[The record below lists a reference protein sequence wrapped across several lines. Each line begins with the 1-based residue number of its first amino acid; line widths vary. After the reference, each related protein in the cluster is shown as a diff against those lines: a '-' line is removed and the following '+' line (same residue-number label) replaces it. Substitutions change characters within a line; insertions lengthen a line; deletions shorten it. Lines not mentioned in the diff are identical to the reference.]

1 MRRECRNKGNSG
13 TNIWNGLPA
22 TRSGSVLLLPL
33 LVLTA
38 CTTPGHEDRRLPPP
52 PGLFEEPPH
61 QPDRADGHTGE
72 SVTEL
77 STGRRLEK
85 AEVFSGGGSTRV
97 GAADR
102 VVRVAPAE
110 GGLSLNFVDAPLRD
124 VVEAV
129 LGEALGE
136 NYVIDPGTDVR
147 ITARSARPIAKDR
160 LVAVL
165 EDILALHNL
174 ALLKRAEGYRILP
187 IDKASSVSADVLHL
201 AATAGDSGGFGF
213 HIIPLRFAQAAAVRD
228 AVQPTLVPGR
238 AVLADDARNL
248 LIFRGPGSEAQ
259 DVVALVELFDVD
271 WLKGMHYGL
280 FPLESAD
287 VASVVPELEAVF
299 GLDEARPGSMPAAVR
314 FLPIERMNAVLTI
327 SPSAELVQQAQN
339 WIERLDR
346 GEGVAGKRQLFVYRL
361 KAARAEDVAAVLGG
375 LFEVQLAAD
384 QTSSAGFG
392 GFGGFGDVAPG
403 RRAGQAFG
411 LAGGTGGGSASPTAS
426 AGRGT
431 TNGTRQ
437 STTQPNTARSGALG
451 RRSAGASF
459 SPAAGSDGTSGTP
472 LFHEGPRI
480 IADGRNDALLV
491 YATPQEYRMIE
502 RTIKR
507 LDIAPLQVLIE
518 ATIAEVSLNDALQF
532 GLRWFFQNQ
541 GATGRRTNTV
551 TFSDLGNG
559 GVNQQF
565 PGFSYLFTGRS
576 AQVALNTLSDLTKV
590 NVVSSPQ
597 LMVLDNGTARLQVG
611 DQVPVPTQQSVST
624 LDPNAPI
631 VNSIDFRDTGVILE
645 VTPHVNASGLV
656 VLDVRQE
663 VSDVVP
669 TTTSGIDAPTI
680 QRRVIE
686 STVAVQNG
694 ETIALGG
701 LIRDSRNRT
710 RSGIPVLSRLPLF
723 GPLFGTTQNTKERTE
738 LLVLLTPRVVRDA
751 GEARAVTRE
760 LRERLYGLE
769 SLRKQFARKHHQADD
784 AQGRENAHHDAAS
797 REPRQ

>member
-1 MRRECRNKGNSG
+1 MHARD
-13 TNIWNGLPA
+13 GLSPGRVGPA
-22 TRSGSVLLLPL
+22 LLLPL

-38 CTTPGHEDRRLPPP
+38 CTTPGHEDHRPAPP
-52 PGLFEEPPH
+52 PGLFEEPQHRPN
-61 QPDRADGHTGE
+61 QTKSRMGE

-85 AEVFSGGGSTRV
+85 PEIFSGGGAARV
-97 GAADR
+97 GAAHR
-102 VVRVAPAE
+102 AVRVAPAE

-124 VVEAV
+124 VVEAI
-129 LGEALGE
+129 LGEALGQ
-136 NYVIDPGTDVR
+136 NYVIDPGTDAR
-147 ITARSARPIAKDR
+147 ITARSARPIARDR

-174 ALLKRAEGYRILP
+174 ALLRRVEGYRILP

-201 AATAGDSGGFGF
+201 AAGAGESGGFGF
-213 HIIPLRFAQAAAVRD
+213 HLIPLRYAQAAAVRD

-238 AVLADDARNL
+238 SVLADDARNL

-287 VASVVPELEAVF
+287 VASVIPELEAVF
-299 GLDEARPGSMPAAVR
+299 GLDEAHPGSMPAAVR
-314 FLPIERMNAVLTI
+314 FLPIERMNAVLVI
-327 SPSAELVQQAQN
+327 SPSDELVHEAQN
-339 WIERLDR
+339 WVERLDR

-361 KAARAEDVAAVLGG
+361 KAARAEDVAEVLSG
-375 LFEVQLAAD
+375 LFDVRLAANRNPS
-384 QTSSAGFG
+384 T

-411 LAGGTGGGSASPTAS
+411 LAGGNGGRGARTTPPAGGRTAGSARSTSAATAAS
-426 AGRGT
+426 ARE
-431 TNGTRQ
+431 
-437 STTQPNTARSGALG
+437 SAFG
-451 RRSAGASF
+451 RRSARGSF
-459 SPAAGSDGTSGTP
+459 SPNVAQGSGATSGTP
-472 LFHEGPRI
+472 VFHEGPRI

-551 TFSDLGNG
+551 TFSDLENG
-559 GVNQQF
+559 GASQQF

-631 VNSIDFRDTGVILE
+631 VNAIDFRDTGVILE

-723 GPLFGTTQNTKERTE
+723 GPLFGTTTDKKDRTE

-769 SLRKQFARKHHQADD
+769 ALRKQFAVKPQQGDD
-784 AQGRENAHHDAAS
+784 RQERENARQHQAS
-797 REPRQ
+797 GEPRR

>member
-1 MRRECRNKGNSG
+1 
-13 TNIWNGLPA
+13 
-22 TRSGSVLLLPL
+22 
-33 LVLTA
+33 
-38 CTTPGHEDRRLPPP
+38 
-52 PGLFEEPPH
+52 
-61 QPDRADGHTGE
+61 
-72 SVTEL
+72 
-77 STGRRLEK
+77 
-85 AEVFSGGGSTRV
+85 
-97 GAADR
+97 
-102 VVRVAPAE
+102 
-110 GGLSLNFVDAPLRD
+110 
-124 VVEAV
+124 
-129 LGEALGE
+129 
-136 NYVIDPGTDVR
+136 
-147 ITARSARPIAKDR
+147 
-160 LVAVL
+160 
-165 EDILALHNL
+165 
-174 ALLKRAEGYRILP
+174 
-187 IDKASSVSADVLHL
+187 
-201 AATAGDSGGFGF
+201 
-213 HIIPLRFAQAAAVRD
+213 
-228 AVQPTLVPGR
+228 
-238 AVLADDARNL
+238 
-248 LIFRGPGSEAQ
+248 
-259 DVVALVELFDVD
+259 
-271 WLKGMHYGL
+271 
-280 FPLESAD
+280 
-287 VASVVPELEAVF
+287 
-299 GLDEARPGSMPAAVR
+299 
-314 FLPIERMNAVLTI
+314 MNAVLVI
-327 SPSAELVQQAQN
+327 SPSAELVRQAQN
-339 WIERLDR
+339 WVERLDR

-361 KAARAEDVAAVLGG
+361 KAARAEDVAEVLSG
-375 LFEVQLAAD
+375 LFEVQLAAN
-384 QTSSAGFG
+384 QTASA

-411 LAGGTGGGSASPTAS
+411 L
-426 AGRGT
+426 
-431 TNGTRQ
+431 
-437 STTQPNTARSGALG
+437 SG
-451 RRSAGASF
+451 
-459 SPAAGSDGTSGTP
+459 GTSGTRTP
-472 LFHEGPRI
+472 ATTSRGRSTTGATSSPAASGSRARTGSTLGRRRTAASFSRSGTQGLGGASGTPVFHEGPRI

-576 AQVALNTLSDLTKV
+576 AQVALNTLSDLTHV

-723 GPLFGTTQNTKERTE
+723 GPLFGTTQDTKDRTE

-769 SLRKQFARKHHQADD
+769 SLRKQFALKPRHPDD
-784 AQGRENAHHDAAS
+784 AEGRDDARQKPPS
-797 REPRQ
+797 GEPRP

>member
-1 MRRECRNKGNSG
+1 MSVWGG
-13 TNIWNGLPA
+13 PA
-22 TRSGSVLLLPL
+22 LGRAGPVLLLPL
-33 LVLTA
+33 LVLSA
-38 CTTPGHEDRRLPPP
+38 CTTPGHEDRRPAPP
-52 PGLFEEPPH
+52 PGLFEEPQR
-61 QPDRADGHTGE
+61 QPDRSSGQPGE

-85 AEVFSGGGSTRV
+85 PEIFSGARNARV
-97 GAADR
+97 GATGQA
-102 VVRVAPAE
+102 VRVAPAE

-136 NYVIDPGTDVR
+136 NYVIDPGTDAR
-147 ITARSARPIAKDR
+147 ITARSARPIAKSR
-160 LVAVL
+160 LAAVL

-174 ALLKRAEGYRILP
+174 ALLKRADGYRILP
-187 IDKASSVSADVLHL
+187 IDKASSVTADVLHL
-201 AATAGDSGGFGF
+201 AAVAGDSGGFGF
-213 HIIPLRFAQAAAVRD
+213 HVIPLRFAQAAAVRD

-238 AVLADDARNL
+238 TVLADDARNL

-287 VASVVPELEAVF
+287 VTSVIPELRAVF

-314 FLPIERMNAVLTI
+314 FLPIERMNAVLVI
-327 SPSAELVQQAQN
+327 SPTAELVREAQN
-339 WIERLDR
+339 WVARLDR

-361 KAARAEDVAAVLGG
+361 KAARAEDVAEVLSG
-375 LFEVQLAAD
+375 LFEVQLAAG
-384 QTSSAGFG
+384 QTSSA

-411 LAGGTGGGSASPTAS
+411 LAGGDSGRQASTTPATGGGRMNTPSRSS
-426 AGRGT
+426 AGG
-431 TNGTRQ
+431 
-437 STTQPNTARSGALG
+437 STATRSGTLG
-451 RRSAGASF
+451 RRSSGATFSSAGG
-459 SPAAGSDGTSGTP
+459 PGGPSGTP

-710 RSGIPVLSRLPLF
+710 RSGIPLLSRLPLF
-723 GPLFGTTQNTKERTE
+723 GPLFGTTQDTKERTE

-769 SLRKQFARKHHQADD
+769 SLRKQFALAPRQADD
-784 AQGRENAHHDAAS
+784 THGRDTHQETTAGK
-797 REPRQ
+797 PQQ

>member
-1 MRRECRNKGNSG
+1 MSV
-13 TNIWNGLPA
+13 WNGRPPGR
-22 TRSGSVLLLPL
+22 TGSALLLPL

-38 CTTPGHEDRRLPPP
+38 CTTSGHEDRRPAPP
-52 PGLFEEPPH
+52 PGLFEEPQH
-61 QPDRADGHTGE
+61 RPDRAGGRTGE

-85 AEVFSGGGSTRV
+85 PEIFSGSRNARV
-97 GAADR
+97 GAAR
-102 VVRVAPAE
+102 QAVRVAAAE

-136 NYVIDPGTDVR
+136 NYVIDPGTDAH

-174 ALLKRAEGYRILP
+174 ALLKRADGYRILP

-201 AATAGDSGGFGF
+201 AAAVGDGGGFGF
-213 HIIPLRFAQAAAVRD
+213 HVVPLRFAQAAAVRD

-238 AVLADDARNL
+238 TVLADDARNL

-271 WLKGMHYGL
+271 WLEGMHYGL

-314 FLPIERMNAVLTI
+314 FLPIERMNAVLVI
-327 SPSAELVQQAQN
+327 SPSAELVQEAQN
-339 WIERLDR
+339 WVERLDR

-361 KAARAEDVAAVLGG
+361 KAARAEDVAEVLSG
-375 LFEVQLAAD
+375 LFEVQLAGG
-384 QTSSAGFG
+384 QTSSASFG

-411 LAGGTGGGSASPTAS
+411 LTGGNAGRRAPTTPS
-426 AGRGT
+426 AGRGA
-431 TNGTRQ
+431 TNAARQ
-437 STTQPNTARSGALG
+437 SSATGSTTAPSGARG
-451 RRSAGASF
+451 PRSAGAAF
-459 SPAAGSDGTSGTP
+459 SPPAGPGGASATP

-541 GATGRRTNTV
+541 GAAGRRTNTV

-559 GVNQQF
+559 GVSQQF

-710 RSGIPVLSRLPLF
+710 RSGIPLLSRLPLF
-723 GPLFGTTQNTKERTE
+723 GPLFGTTQDTKERTE

-769 SLRKQFARKHHQADD
+769 SLRKQFARKPRHADD
-784 AQGRENAHHDAAS
+784 TRGQESARQEATS
-797 REPRQ
+797 REPQP

>member
-1 MRRECRNKGNSG
+1 MNPGRGRVC
-13 TNIWNGLPA
+13 
-22 TRSGSVLLLPL
+22 LLLPL

-38 CTTPGHEDRRLPPP
+38 CTTPGHEDRRPAPP
-52 PGLFEEPPH
+52 PGLFEEPQH
-61 QPDRADGHTGE
+61 QPDRKKGGPGE

-85 AEVFSGGGSTRV
+85 PEIFSGSQNARLGTARRTV
-97 GAADR
+97 Q
-102 VVRVAPAE
+102 VAPAE

-129 LGEALGE
+129 LGEALGQ
-136 NYVIDPGTDVR
+136 NYVIDPGTDAR

-174 ALLKRAEGYRILP
+174 ALLKRGEGYRILP

-201 AATAGDSGGFGF
+201 AATTAEGGGFGF
-213 HIIPLRFAQAAAVRD
+213 HIIPLRYAQAAAVRD

-238 AVLADDARNL
+238 TVLADDARNL
-248 LIFRGPGSEAQ
+248 LIFRGPGSEAE

-287 VASVVPELEAVF
+287 VASVIPELEAIF

-314 FLPIERMNAVLTI
+314 FLPIERMNAVLVI
-327 SPSAELVQQAQN
+327 SPSGELVQEAQN
-339 WIERLDR
+339 WVERLDR

-361 KAARAEDVAAVLGG
+361 KAARAEDVAEVLSG
-375 LFEVQLAAD
+375 LFEVQLAAN
-384 QTSSAGFG
+384 QSSSA

-411 LAGGTGGGSASPTAS
+411 LAGSNAGGRAPAGTPAARSTAGSTRPAS
-426 AGRGT
+426 GT
-431 TNGTRQ
+431 TAA
-437 STTQPNTARSGALG
+437 PARSTAFG
-451 RRSAGASF
+451 RRNSRSTF
-459 SPAAGSDGTSGTP
+459 SPHAAQGIGGAAGQP
-472 LFHEGPRI
+472 VFHEGPRI

-532 GLRWFFQNQ
+532 GLRWFFQNE

-631 VNSIDFRDTGVILE
+631 VNAIDFRDTGVILE

-723 GPLFGTTQNTKERTE
+723 GPLFGTTTNKKDRTE

-769 SLRKQFARKHHQADD
+769 SLRKQFAVKPASSPD
-784 AQGRENAHHDAAS
+784 AKTPPARNTAS
-797 REPRQ
+797 GTSGPEESRR